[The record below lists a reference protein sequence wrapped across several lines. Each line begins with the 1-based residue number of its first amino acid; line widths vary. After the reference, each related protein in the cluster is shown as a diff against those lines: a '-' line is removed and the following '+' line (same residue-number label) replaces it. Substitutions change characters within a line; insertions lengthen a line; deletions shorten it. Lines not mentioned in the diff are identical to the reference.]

1 MLLSIGVDVG
11 SKNGAIAIINDK
23 LKVLELMK
31 APYYI
36 TEVKSKPK
44 KNLVLNKET
53 GKYDVA
59 YRQRSWTDYKALGDI
74 YKPYIKK
81 SNKIIYTVERVSVRP
96 GEGETSSFI
105 FGDSLGI
112 HRGQYNL
119 LQPIAYYEPRPND
132 WKKVMG
138 VTSNKETS
146 IKLAEEIF
154 KVNLKDFVNK
164 KSDKIDDIA
173 ESLLLAFY
181 GMQEYFKSIGEI

>member
-11 SKNGAIAIINDK
+11 SKNGAIAIINEN

-36 TEVKSKPK
+36 TEIKSKKK

-53 GKYDVA
+53 GKYEVA
-59 YRQRSWTDYKALGDI
+59 YRERSWTDFKALGDI

-112 HRGQYNL
+112 HRGQYSL

-146 IKLAEEIF
+146 IELAQDIF
-154 KVNLKDFVNK
+154 KVNLKDFVKK
-164 KSDKIDDIA
+164 KSDKVDDIA

-181 GMQEYFKSIGEI
+181 GMQEYFKEIEET

>member
-11 SKNGAIAIINDK
+11 SKNGAIAIINEN

-53 GKYDVA
+53 GKYEIA
-59 YRQRSWTDYKALGDI
+59 YKQRSWTDYKALGDI

-81 SNKIIYTVERVSVRP
+81 SNKIIYTVEKVSVRP

-105 FGDSLGI
+105 FGDSLGV
-112 HRGQYNL
+112 HRGQYSL

-146 IKLAEEIF
+146 IKLAEDIF
-154 KVNLKDFVNK
+154 KVKLQDYIEKGKV
-164 KSDKIDDIA
+164 DDVA
-173 ESLLLAFY
+173 EALLLAFY
-181 GMQEYFKSIGEI
+181 GMQEYLTDMGEL

>member
-11 SKNGAIAIINDK
+11 SKNGAIAIINEN

-53 GKYDVA
+53 GKYEIA
-59 YRQRSWTDYKALGDI
+59 YKQRSWTDYKALGDI

-81 SNKIIYTVERVSVRP
+81 SNKIIYTVEKVSVRP

-105 FGDSLGI
+105 FGDSLGV
-112 HRGQYNL
+112 HRGQYSL

-146 IKLAEEIF
+146 IKLAEDIF
-154 KVNLKDFVNK
+154 KVKLQDYIEKGKV
-164 KSDKIDDIA
+164 DDVA
-173 ESLLLAFY
+173 EALLLAFY
-181 GMQEYFKSIGEI
+181 GMQEYFKENERGGK